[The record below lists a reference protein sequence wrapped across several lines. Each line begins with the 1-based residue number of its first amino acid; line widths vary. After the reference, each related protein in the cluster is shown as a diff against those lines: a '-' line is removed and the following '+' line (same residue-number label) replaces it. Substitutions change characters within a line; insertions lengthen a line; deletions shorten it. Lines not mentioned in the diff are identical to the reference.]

1 MTNATIEVEP
11 HILGPIWTDDSKRP
25 PLSAEAF
32 EPYAELLRDAP
43 YVYGQAE
50 ASDDVP
56 LRLDAIRALGRPV
69 VNRDVGVT
77 VPDGNVVT
85 FFVAHGLGAM
95 PLMVML
101 VGGGLPIASLSYPAG
116 SEWSSDSVTLRAVV
130 GGMQDW
136 TRKVVLRFV
145 GIDVS

>member
-1 MTNATIEVEP
+1 M
-11 HILGPIWTDDSKRP
+11 LGPIWTDDSNRRV
-25 PLSAEAF
+25 LSVEAF

-43 YVYGQAE
+43 YVYGHDD

-69 VNRDVGVT
+69 VNRDLGVSI
-77 VPDGNVVT
+77 PEGNVVT
-85 FFVAHGLGAM
+85 FAVAHGLGAM

-101 VGGGLPIASLSYPAG
+101 DGGGLPILSLSYPHG
-116 SEWSSDSVTLRAVV
+116 SEWSSDRVTLRAVV

-136 TRKVVLRFV
+136 HRKVVLRVV
-145 GIDVS
+145 GIEVDF